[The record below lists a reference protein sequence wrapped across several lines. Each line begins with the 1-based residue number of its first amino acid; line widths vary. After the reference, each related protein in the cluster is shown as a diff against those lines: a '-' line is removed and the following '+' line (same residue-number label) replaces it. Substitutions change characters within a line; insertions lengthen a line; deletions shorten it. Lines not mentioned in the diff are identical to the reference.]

1 MVSCIIEKKMKEH
14 ILIKETNEIIE
25 AIRKEFSSLK
35 EADGFDNIFNEIR
48 KNLKD
53 ISMLPNNT
61 IDASKYKEQEI
72 VQVLKQLGY
81 EYKKPYGNKLH
92 FFNKKTSISV
102 YFNKSNG
109 QITPIP

>member
-1 MVSCIIEKKMKEH
+1 MNEMK
-14 ILIKETNEIIE
+14 LIKETDEIIE
-25 AIRKEFSSLK
+25 SIRKEFK
-35 EADGFDNIFNEIR
+35 FIREAEGFENIFNELNR
-48 KNLKD
+48 QLKD
-53 ISMLPNNT
+53 ISILPNNV

-72 VQVLKQLGY
+72 VQTLKKLGY

-102 YFNKSNG
+102 YLDKTKG

>member
-1 MVSCIIEKKMKEH
+1 MNEIK
-14 ILIKETNEIIE
+14 LIKETDEIIE
-25 AIRKEFSSLK
+25 SIRKEFK
-35 EADGFDNIFNEIR
+35 FIREAEGFENIFNELNR
-48 KNLKD
+48 QLKD
-53 ISMLPNNT
+53 ISILPNNV

-72 VQVLKQLGY
+72 VQTLKKLGY

-102 YFNKSNG
+102 YLDKTKG